1 MQQYRCYFIDR
12 DGRGR
17 SLASIPAEDPR
28 SAIEIATRRFPGLSF
43 RSVEVWYN
51 SDRVLTVEAAHA
63 LLPAS

>member
-28 SAIEIATRRFPGLSF
+28 SAVEIATRRFPGLAF
-43 RSVEVWYN
+43 RSAEVWHN
-51 SDRVLTVEAAHA
+51 SDRVLTMEAPS
-63 LLPAS
+63 LLRVS